1 MIRAVSRLRILRNVG
16 CAILAP
22 GLFACSHGA
31 DKSAACVAAWNGRVA
46 AIDAAT
52 KALDEAEAGVAGRES
67 AARAAR
73 EEIEKQLVATTVRYE
88 DRETY
93 PEKLKGVVAK
103 QKMRLAAMT
112 PMKREAVKPAPA
124 IRYDLEIQGEYK
136 NVARTIAALYE
147 QPKVF
152 LFDRVEVN
160 ITDTFKKWSIV
171 KAQGWVYELP
181 PDAPAAVA
189 AKPAPVADEGT
200 PPECEGLPPPP
211 MAEEVAGKRAALEAR
226 ADARIRVT
234 AMAEVE
240 ARVAA
245 RRALLADLLRRRD
258 DNRAAFTSHSDE
270 LVRRAQGAVTLLGE
284 LRFKPNGEADWR

>member
-1 MIRAVSRLRILRNVG
+1 MIRAVNRLRMLRTVG

-22 GLFACSHGA
+22 VLFACSHGGA
-31 DKSAACVAAWNGRVA
+31 DKSAACLAAWKGRVET
-46 AIDAAT
+46 IDAAT
-52 KALDEAEAGVAGRES
+52 KALDDAEAGLAGRES

-73 EEIEKQLVATTVRYE
+73 EEIEKQLLATTVRYE

-93 PEKLKGVVAK
+93 PEKLKGLVAK
-103 QKMRLAAMT
+103 QKMRLATMT
-112 PMKREAVKPAPA
+112 PMKREAGKPAPA

-136 NVARTIAALYE
+136 NVARTLAAFYE

-181 PDAPAAVA
+181 EAPAAVA
-189 AKPAPVADEGT
+189 TKPAPVADEGA
-200 PPECEGLPPPP
+200 PPECEALPPP
-211 MAEEVAGKRAALEAR
+211 ALAQEVAGKRAALEAR
-226 ADARIRVT
+226 AETRSRVA

-240 ARVAA
+240 ARLAA
-245 RRALLADLLRRRD
+245 RRALLADLVRRRD

-284 LRFKPNGEADWR
+284 LRFKPTGEADWR

>member
-1 MIRAVSRLRILRNVG
+1 MIRDVTRLRMLRNAG

-31 DKSAACVAAWNGRVA
+31 DRSAACVAAWNGRA
-46 AIDAAT
+46 ATIDAAT
-52 KALDEAEAGVAGRES
+52 KELDDAEAGVAGREA
-67 AARAAR
+67 AARVAR

-103 QKMRLAAMT
+103 QKMRLATMT
-112 PMKREAVKPAPA
+112 PMKREAGKPAPA

-136 NVARTIAALYE
+136 HVARTIAALYE

-181 PDAPAAVA
+181 PDAPTAVA
-189 AKPAPVADEGT
+189 AQPAPIADEGA
-200 PPECEGLPPPP
+200 PPECQGLPRPAL
-211 MAEEVAGKRAALEAR
+211 AEAVAGKRAALEAR
-226 ADARIRVT
+226 AEARSRVA
-234 AMAEVE
+234 AMAELE

-245 RRALLADLLRRRD
+245 RRALLADLVRRRD